1 MVYWGGSGGESSSA
15 LESWK
20 VKGDLCS
27 PHQRL
32 HGPQFLVKSINSKY
46 YSMFEGKICT
56 SCENFPSRA
65 PKLNSLQL
73 HQSSLEQYK
82 ESQAEEA
89 RQLKEKRRVR
99 CIQTMQVGKSCFLTW
114 VSLLLR
120 SSALSPNHSPP
131 IVFIGGDQTRRG
143 AGRGSDVYA
152 YMHLNITALTW
163 MVFVKF
169 LLKAFLRI
177 LPHRGVM
184 YRYDSGL

>member
-46 YSMFEGKICT
+46 YSMF
-56 SCENFPSRA
+56 R
-65 PKLNSLQL
+65 NSLQL

-89 RQLKEKRRVR
+89 RKLKEKRRVR